1 MVLKRA
7 DWNLWIA
14 CLCIVC
20 FQGWVELLEVTVG
33 STSVKVARGQTAV
46 LPCTFKTNAALTQLN
61 VIWTVTPRSNANQP
75 EQVILYQ
82 GGQVI
87 SGASHFN
94 SRVGFVIT
102 MPSLS
107 ASIFI
112 NNSQLSDTG
121 TYQCLVNNPPDRG
134 ERNIGVLGLSVLVPP
149 AIPLCRLQ
157 GAVAVGN
164 DVTLTC
170 SSEEG
175 LPLPTYSW
183 EKLDSIAKL
192 PPMSVEDKM
201 QGTLILRNISTA
213 INGLYQCT
221 VTNVM
226 GSHNCAID
234 LQVIEPQLQ
243 HVGIIAGAVITG
255 ILVLLLGIIF
265 VIVILFYRRS
275 KNKYEEEEIP
285 NEIRE
290 DDIPPSSSIK
300 GFHPDGSSENDTL
313 ASANTYSAHY
323 WQRKNPTYES
333 NMFNRYNG
341 HMHHSITMSSGQPQ
355 SRPLYMNGS
364 HHTIPKTAVIT
375 TSSSPSSQNL
385 ARYNDSLGRKTPPL
399 LPHSYTVSHAN
410 LQRMGGIPVMIPAQN
425 RAGSLV

>member
-7 DWNLWIA
+7 GWNLWIA
-14 CLCIVC
+14 CLFVVC

-46 LPCTFKTNAALTQLN
+46 LPCTFKTSAALNQLN

-134 ERNIGVLGLSVLVPP
+134 ERNIGVLGLSVL
-149 AIPLCRLQ
+149 
-157 GAVAVGN
+157 
-164 DVTLTC
+164 
-170 SSEEG
+170 
-175 LPLPTYSW
+175 
-183 EKLDSIAKL
+183 
-192 PPMSVEDKM
+192 DKV

-226 GSHNCAID
+226 GSHKCAID

-255 ILVLLLGIIF
+255 ILVLLLGVIF
-265 VIVILFYRRS
+265 VIIVLFYRRS

-290 DDIPPSSSIK
+290 DDIPPSASIK
-300 GFHPDGSSENDTL
+300 GFHPDDSSENDTL

-341 HMHHSITMSSGQPQ
+341 HMHHSINISSRQPQ
-355 SRPLYMNGS
+355 SRTLYMNGS
-364 HHTIPKTAVIT
+364 QHTIPKTVVIT

-385 ARYNDSLGRKTPPL
+385 ARYNDSLVRKTPPP

>member
-7 DWNLWIA
+7 GWNLWIA
-14 CLCIVC
+14 CLFVVC

-46 LPCTFKTNAALTQLN
+46 LPCTFKTSAALNQLN

-149 AIPLCRLQ
+149 AIPLCQLQ
-157 GAVAVGN
+157 GAVATGN

-192 PPMSVEDKM
+192 PPMSVEDKV

-226 GSHNCAID
+226 GSHKCAID

-255 ILVLLLGIIF
+255 ILVLLLGVIF
-265 VIVILFYRRS
+265 VIIVLFYRRS

-285 NEIRE
+285 NEIR
-290 DDIPPSSSIK
+290 
-300 GFHPDGSSENDTL
+300 
-313 ASANTYSAHY
+313 
-323 WQRKNPTYES
+323 
-333 NMFNRYNG
+333 
-341 HMHHSITMSSGQPQ
+341 
-355 SRPLYMNGS
+355 
-364 HHTIPKTAVIT
+364 
-375 TSSSPSSQNL
+375 
-385 ARYNDSLGRKTPPL
+385 
-399 LPHSYTVSHAN
+399 
-410 LQRMGGIPVMIPAQN
+410 
-425 RAGSLV
+425 

>member
-1 MVLKRA
+1 MVQSTTRFHECSCIA
-7 DWNLWIA
+7 DL
-14 CLCIVC
+14 
-20 FQGWVELLEVTVG
+20 
-33 STSVKVARGQTAV
+33 
-46 LPCTFKTNAALTQLN
+46 
-61 VIWTVTPRSNANQP
+61 
-75 EQVILYQ
+75 VILYQ

-149 AIPLCRLQ
+149 AIPLCQLQ
-157 GAVAVGN
+157 GAVATGN

-255 ILVLLLGIIF
+255 ILVLLLGVVF
-265 VIVILFYRRS
+265 VIIVLFYRRS

-290 DDIPPSSSIK
+290 DDIPPSASIK

-341 HMHHSITMSSGQPQ
+341 HMHHSVNILSRQPQ
-355 SRPLYMNGS
+355 SRALYMNGS
-364 HHTIPKTAVIT
+364 QHTIPKTAVIT

-385 ARYNDSLGRKTPPL
+385 ARYNDSFGRKTPPP

>member
-7 DWNLWIA
+7 VWKLCFA
-14 CLCIVC
+14 CLCTLC

-33 STSVKVARGQTAV
+33 SASITVARGQTAV
-46 LPCTFKTNAALTQLN
+46 LTCTFTTSAALNQLN
-61 VIWTVTPRSNANQP
+61 IIWTVIPLSNTNQP

-87 SGASHFN
+87 SGASLFN
-94 SRVGFVIT
+94 SRVGFVVT
-102 MPSLS
+102 MPSTS

-157 GAVAVGN
+157 GDVAAGN

-175 LPLPTYSW
+175 LPLPSFSW
-183 EKLDSIAKL
+183 EKQDSFAKL
-192 PPMSVEDKM
+192 PPLSVQDKSR
-201 QGTLILRNISTA
+201 GTLFLRNISSAT
-213 INGLYQCT
+213 NGLYRCT

-226 GSHNCAID
+226 GSHTCAIH
-234 LQVIEPQLQ
+234 LQVNEPHFQN
-243 HVGIIAGAVITG
+243 VGIIAGAVVTG
-255 ILVLLLGIIF
+255 IMVLLLGVISI
-265 VIVILFYRRS
+265 IVILFYRRN

-290 DDIPPSSSIK
+290 DDIPPSSSVK
-300 GFHPDGSSENDTL
+300 GFHQDGSSENDTL

-323 WQRKNPTYES
+323 WQRKNPTYIS
-333 NMFNRYNG
+333 NAFNRYNG
-341 HMHHSITMSSGQPQ
+341 HMPHSMTMSSSQPQ
-355 SRPLYMNGS
+355 SHPLHTNGS
-364 HHTIPKTAVIT
+364 HHPTPKAVVIT

-385 ARYNDSLGRKTPPL
+385 ARCNGSLGGKTPPQ
-399 LPHSYTVSHAN
+399 HHYTVSHAN